1 MSVSDKPLLPS
12 DLPPPPDGRT
22 GWPWQGCCRALP
34 PTTGDGKPWP
44 KLIIVTPSFN
54 QGAYLEAAIRS
65 VLLQGYPNL
74 TYVVMDGGSTDES
87 VDILKK
93 YDRWITRWV
102 SEADDGQYDAVA
114 KGFASGGGDVMSWLN
129 SDDMYCP
136 DALRVAGSVFS
147 DLPDVSWLTSGVQV
161 TWDVDGAWVS
171 TGHSAGYT
179 RRGFFAGRNLGLTG
193 RAAALQPVIQQ
204 ESTFWRHSLWDVAGG
219 DLDATLDLA
228 GDFELWARFWA
239 HAVLATVNVPLG
251 GFRRQPEQKTADP
264 EAYQRE
270 ARDVLTRHG
279 GRVRGN
285 MSHTLAATFGAWQK
299 SPADLRARVR
309 YDLEKKQW
317 IKVERYVA

>member
-1 MSVSDKPLLPS
+1 M
-12 DLPPPPDGRT
+12 
-22 GWPWQGCCRALP
+22 P
-34 PTTGDGKPWP
+34 PTTGDGKLWP
-44 KLIIVTPSFN
+44 KLVIVTPSFN

-87 VDILKK
+87 VDILEK

-102 SEADDGQYDAVA
+102 SEADGGQYAAIA
-114 KGFASGGGDVMSWLN
+114 KGFASGGGEIMSWLN

-136 DALRVAGSVFS
+136 NALHVAGSVFS
-147 DLPDVSWLTSGVQV
+147 DLPDVTWLTSGVQV
-161 TWDVDGAWVS
+161 TWDVEGTWAS

-179 RRGFFAGRNLGLTG
+179 QRGFFAGRNLGLTG

-204 ESTFWRHSLWDVAGG
+204 ESTFWRCSLWDAAGG
-219 DLDATLDLA
+219 HLDATLNLA

-239 HAVLATVNVPLG
+239 HAALATVNVPLG
-251 GFRRQPEQKTADP
+251 GFRRQPEQKTSDP
-264 EAYQRE
+264 DAYQRE

-279 GRVRGN
+279 GRFRGN
-285 MSHTLAATFGAWQK
+285 MSHLLTATLGCWRK
-299 SPADLRARVR
+299 SPANLRTRVR
-309 YDLEKKQW
+309 YDLEQKRW